1 MANFHVRKGDE
12 VVVIA
17 GADRGK
23 RGRLI
28 AVLTGKDRVVV
39 EGIAM
44 MKRHMRKSQQHPNG
58 AIVEREGSVHMSNV
72 MRADNYDAR
81 QAKRSTTAVAGTKA

>member
-39 EGIAM
+39 EGVAM

>member
-39 EGIAM
+39 EGVAM

-81 QAKRSTTAVAGTKA
+81 QAKRSVSAVAGAKP